1 MQDLTIRYE
10 KRTSADTAR
19 VAFIVGQ
26 ATDMTLEVTCEQ
38 TGWSSGRV
46 SMKKNTVLTVPIATA
61 GDNSFLIQL
70 WDTAGHQV
78 EIRQSRIIIAKT
90 MAVISAIPASSPIAI
105 KALDRVGGK
114 AVPICL
120 VEENDPLPRRGQITL
135 MAGQT
140 VHAGSEDALTFTLW
154 EGGSKDS
161 MEDNRYISTYRIS
174 GTSIPEGTVTAGTEI
189 VCDYEMSDS
198 GALRLGISIPVLG
211 VSLREVNFYSR
222 REGQTAWTIIP
233 DC

>member
-1 MQDLTIRYE
+1 MR
-10 KRTSADTAR
+10 
-19 VAFIVGQ
+19 
-26 ATDMTLEVTCEQ
+26 
-38 TGWSSGRV
+38 
-46 SMKKNTVLTVPIATA
+46 
-61 GDNSFLIQL
+61 
-70 WDTAGHQV
+70 H
-78 EIRQSRIIIAKT
+78 SR
-90 MAVISAIPASSPIAI
+90 PSPIAI

-233 DC
+233 GC